1 MTVAEI
7 REIAE
12 KYSMDYEK
20 VCIRTQ
26 EVPFELG
33 EMTHE
38 SKVWADGDETED
50 TIGGISATDCT
61 SRAVAM
67 HTERNPKTGY
77 YFGEHIAIVCGN
89 DFEHGEDDG
98 EIILKDAVV
107 VEIIK

>member
-38 SKVWADGDETED
+38 SKVWVDGDETED
-50 TIGGISATDCT
+50 TVGGVSATDCN
-61 SRAVAM
+61 SGAVKN
-67 HTERNPKTGY
+67 HTNGY
-77 YFGEHIAIVCGN
+77 YYGKYTAIVCGN

>member
-1 MTVAEI
+1 MTVEDI

-38 SKVWADGDETED
+38 SSVWVDGTETDETVD
-50 TIGGISATDCT
+50 GLSATDCS
-61 SRAVAM
+61 SRCVKW
-67 HTERNPKTGY
+67 HVDGTY
-77 YFGEHIAIVCGN
+77 YGNYTAIVCGN
-89 DFEHGEDDG
+89 DYEYGEDEG
-98 EIILKDAVV
+98 EIVLHDAVV

>member
-1 MTVAEI
+1 MTVEEI

-38 SKVWADGDETED
+38 SSVWVDGEETDETL
-50 TIGGISATDCT
+50 GGVCATDCNS
-61 SRAVAM
+61 SRVKC
-67 HTERNPKTGY
+67 HLDGTY
-77 YFGEHIAIVCGN
+77 YRDYAAIVCGN
-89 DFEHGEDDG
+89 DYEYGEDEG
-98 EIILKDAVV
+98 EIILHDAVV
-107 VEIIK
+107 VCKL